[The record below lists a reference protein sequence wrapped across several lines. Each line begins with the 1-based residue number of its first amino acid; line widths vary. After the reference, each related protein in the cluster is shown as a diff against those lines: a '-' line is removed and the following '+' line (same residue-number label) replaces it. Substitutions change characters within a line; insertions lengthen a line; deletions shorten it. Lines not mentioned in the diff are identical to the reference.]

1 MIKKLA
7 FSLLA
12 TVAVASV
19 SHAWGG
25 VGHTYVA
32 KLAVDT
38 LPASPLKTLMLLN
51 KDWFAASSSHPDRWR
66 NRPDHAEAGR
76 HFLDGERFG
85 FGSDLSKIPQ
95 DFAAVQKI
103 SDYMKLRSDGMN
115 PWTVRRVYGLLV
127 MAMREKRWDDAM
139 VQAAY
144 LSHYVGDAH
153 VPFHATENYDGQ
165 LSEPSQKGIHA
176 RFESVMLE
184 KSVAY
189 SELKP
194 GRISLTKDKD
204 SVATM
209 FSILQASINEVPTIL
224 AIDKKASAAA
234 AGDTFSDA
242 YWSAFTPAAKPIAIR
257 RLEMGGA
264 ALASL
269 LESAWQEAGRP
280 VPPAGFQAKNS
291 SLPYAP
297 EFTPR
302 GQTPPP
308 FMPVVTDEQKAV
320 ARKTAITLHIESEAL
335 GKFVPCT
342 VLLPKGYW
350 ESGNTKRYPVL
361 YLLHGAFGK
370 HTDWLKNAGTAAY
383 LADLPLIVVLPDS
396 QGDSFYQNSP
406 GFGSWQTYFERELM
420 PEVEGTFRTINKRE
434 GRAIAGLS
442 MGGYGSWHLAIDNPT
457 KFCAAASLSGV
468 VEWGEGKPIM
478 NFVQKMFPTNTDT
491 LYTTGAIWPKI
502 AKLMGSKG
510 EWRGPALY
518 FDCGKDDFLIQMN
531 RNMERRLLEKGL
543 PFEFSE
549 FDGAHTWSYW
559 DEHLRDVLNF
569 TMRHVAAPTEK

>member
-1 MIKKLA
+1 MKKLA
-7 FSLLA
+7 LSLLA

-32 KLAVDT
+32 KLAVDS
-38 LPASPLKTLMLLN
+38 LPDSSLKTLFLLN
-51 KDWFAASSSHPDRWR
+51 KDWFAAASSHPDRWR
-66 NRPDHAEAGR
+66 NRPDSAEAPR

-85 FGSDLSKIPQ
+85 FGADLSKIPQ
-95 DFAAVQKI
+95 DFAAVQKLR
-103 SDYMKLRSDGMN
+103 DYMKLRSDGMN
-115 PWTVRRVYGLLV
+115 PWTVRRIYQLLV
-127 MAMREKRWDDAM
+127 LAMREKRWDDAM

-144 LSHYVGDAH
+144 LSHYVADAH

-194 GRISLTKDKD
+194 GTITLQKDP
-204 SVATM
+204 VGAA
-209 FSILQASINEVPTIL
+209 FVILQASINEVPTIL
-224 AIDKKASAAA
+224 AADKKASAAA
-234 AGDTFSDA
+234 GGDTFADA
-242 YWSAFTPAAKPIAIR
+242 YWSAFTPVAKPIAVK
-257 RLEMGGA
+257 RLEKGGV

-269 LESAWQEAGRP
+269 IASAWQEAGRP
-280 VPPAGFQAKNS
+280 TPPAAFRAKNS

-297 EFTPR
+297 EFVPR

-308 FMPVVTDEQKAV
+308 FMPVVTDEQKAT
-320 ARKTAITLHIESEAL
+320 ARKGAITFHIESEAL
-335 GKFVPCT
+335 GRFVPCT

-350 ESGNTKRYPVL
+350 QSGNTKRYPVL

-396 QGDSFYQNSP
+396 QGDSFYLDSP
-406 GFGSWQTYFERELM
+406 GFGKWQTYFEKELM

-442 MGGYGSWHLAIDNPT
+442 MGGYGSWHLALDNPG

-468 VEWGEGKPIM
+468 VGWGEGKPIM
-478 NFVQKMFPTNTDT
+478 NFVQKIYPTDT
-491 LYTTGAIWPKI
+491 DKRYTTNAVWPKI
-502 AKLMGSKG
+502 EKLTAKDGT
-510 EWRGPALY
+510 WRGPVLY

-531 RNMERRLLEKGL
+531 RDMERRLLERGL
-543 PFEFSE
+543 PFEFAE
-549 FDGAHTWSYW
+549 FDGAHTWPYW

-569 TMRHVAAPTEK
+569 TLRHVAPPTEK

>member
-1 MIKKLA
+1 MKKLA
-7 FSLLA
+7 LSLLA
-12 TVAVASV
+12 TFVLASV

-32 KLAVDT
+32 KLAVDS
-38 LPASPLKTLMLLN
+38 LPASPLKTLMILN
-51 KDWFAASSSHPDRWR
+51 KDWFAAASSHPDRWR
-66 NRPDHAEAGR
+66 NRPDSAEAGR

-115 PWTVRRVYGLLV
+115 PWTVRRIYGLLV
-127 MAMREKRWDDAM
+127 RALKDKRWDDAL

-184 KSVAY
+184 KSIAY

-194 GRISLTKDKD
+194 GKVRLLSDP
-204 SVATM
+204 VAAT
-209 FSILQASINEVPTIL
+209 FSILQASINEVPVIL
-224 AIDKKASAAA
+224 AADKKAQAAA
-234 AGDTFSDA
+234 LGDTFSEA
-242 YWSAFTPAAKPIAIR
+242 YWSAFTPAAKPIAIK
-257 RLEMGGA
+257 RLEMGGT

-269 LESAWQEAGRP
+269 LESAWNEAGRP
-280 VPPAGFQAKNS
+280 TPPAGFAAKNS

-297 EFTPR
+297 EFVPR
-302 GQTPPP
+302 GQTAPP
-308 FMPVVTDEQKAV
+308 FMPVVTEEQKNT
-320 ARKTAITLHIESEAL
+320 ARKGAITLHIESDVL

-342 VLLPKGYW
+342 VFLPKGYW
-350 ESGNTKRYPVL
+350 QSGNQKRYPVL

-406 GFGSWQTYFERELM
+406 GFGKWQSYFEKELM
-420 PEVEGTFRTINKRE
+420 PEVESTFRTIKKRE

-442 MGGYGSWHLAIDNPT
+442 MGGYGAWHLALDNPAR
-457 KFCAAASLSGV
+457 FCAAASLSGV

-478 NFVQKMFPTNTDT
+478 DFVQKMFPTNTDA
-491 LYTTGAIWPKI
+491 LYATGAIWPRI
-502 AKLMGSKG
+502 QALAGRSG
-510 EWRGPALY
+510 PWDGPALY

-531 RNMERRLLEKGL
+531 RDMERRLLERGI
-543 PFEFSE
+543 PFEFAE
-549 FDGAHTWSYW
+549 FDGAHTWPYW

-569 TMRHVAAPTEK
+569 TMRHVAPPTER

>member
-7 FSLLA
+7 LSFLA

-32 KLAVDT
+32 KLAVDS
-38 LPASPLKTLMLLN
+38 LPNSSLKKLMILN
-51 KDWFAASSSHPDRWR
+51 KDWFAAASSHPDRWR

-95 DFAAVQKI
+95 DFAQVQKI
-103 SDYMKLRSDGMN
+103 SNYLKLRSDGMN
-115 PWTVRRVYGLLV
+115 PWTVRRIYQLLV
-127 MAMREKRWDDAM
+127 IAMREKRWDDAM

-184 KSVAY
+184 KSIGY
-189 SELKP
+189 GELKP
-194 GRISLTKDKD
+194 GKISLMKD

-209 FSILQASINEVPTIL
+209 FSVLQASINDVPTIL

-234 AGDTFSDA
+234 GGDTFSDA
-242 YWSAFTPAAKPIAIR
+242 YWAAFTPAAKPIAIK
-257 RLEMGGA
+257 RLEQGGA

-280 VPPAGFQAKNS
+280 VPPAGFQGKKS

-297 EFTPR
+297 EFVPR

-308 FMPVVTDEQKAV
+308 FMPVVTDEQKVA
-320 ARKTAITLHIESEAL
+320 ARKNAVTLHIESEAL

-342 VLLPKGYW
+342 VLLPKDYW
-350 ESGNTKRYPVL
+350 QSESTKRYPVL

-370 HTDWLKNAGTAAY
+370 HTDWLNNAGTAAY

-406 GFGSWQTYFERELM
+406 GFGKWQTYFESELM
-420 PEVEGTFRTINKRE
+420 PEVESLFRTINKRE

-442 MGGYGSWHLAIDNPT
+442 MGGYGSWHLALDNPK

-468 VEWGEGKPIM
+468 VGWGEDKPIL
-478 NFVQKMFPTNTDT
+478 NFVEKMFPTDAAK
-491 LYTTGAIWPKI
+491 LYATGALWPKI
-502 AKLMGSKG
+502 QALTDQKG
-510 EWRGPALY
+510 AWRGPVLY

-531 RNMERRLLEKGL
+531 RDMERRLLEKGL
-543 PFEFSE
+543 PFEFAE
-549 FDGAHTWSYW
+549 FDGAHTWPYW

-569 TMRHVAAPTEK
+569 TMRHVAAPTER

>member
-1 MIKKLA
+1 MMKKLA
-7 FSLLA
+7 LSLLA
-12 TVAVASV
+12 TAALAST

-32 KLAVDT
+32 KLAVDS
-38 LPASPLKTLMLLN
+38 LPGSPLKTLLLLN
-51 KDWFAASSSHPDRWR
+51 KDWFAAASSHPDRWR
-66 NRPDHAEAGR
+66 NRPDSAEAGR

-85 FGSDLSKIPQ
+85 FGADLSKIPQ

-115 PWTVRRVYGLLV
+115 PWTVRRIYRLLV
-127 MAMREKRWDDAM
+127 LAMREKRWDDAM

-184 KSVAY
+184 KSIAY

-194 GRISLTKDKD
+194 GTITLAKDP
-204 SVATM
+204 VAAA
-209 FSILQASINEVPTIL
+209 FSILQASINEVPHIL
-224 AIDKKASAAA
+224 AIDKKAAAAA

-242 YWSAFTPAAKPIAIR
+242 YWSAFTPAAKPIAIK
-257 RLEMGGA
+257 RLERGGA

-269 LESAWQEAGRP
+269 IESAWREAGRP
-280 VPPAGFQAKNS
+280 TPPAGFQAKNS

-297 EFTPR
+297 EFVPR

-308 FMPVVTDEQKAV
+308 FMPVVTEDQKIS
-320 ARKTAITLHIESEAL
+320 ARKRAITLHIESDAL

-342 VLLPKGYW
+342 VLLPKDYW
-350 ESGNTKRYPVL
+350 SSQKRYPVL

-406 GFGSWQTYFERELM
+406 GFGKWQTYFEKELM
-420 PEVEGTFRTINKRE
+420 PEVEATLRTINKRE

-442 MGGYGSWHLAIDNPT
+442 MGGYGSWHLALDNPG

-478 NFVQKMFPTNTDT
+478 NFVQKMYPTDT
-491 LYTTGAIWPKI
+491 DKLYTTNALWPKI
-502 AKLMGSKG
+502 EKLS
-510 EWRGPALY
+510 GPNGKWSGPSLY

-531 RNMERRLLEKGL
+531 RDMERRLLERGL
-543 PFEFSE
+543 PFEFAE
-549 FDGAHTWSYW
+549 FDGAHTWPYW

-569 TMRHVAAPTEK
+569 TMRHVTPPTEK